1 MSIFLYPAFLLIVS
15 LFVEQLQYSF
25 SQVILNK
32 QESITLKILSGCVQ
46 QQQKKK
52 KDFNTDS
59 ITATLKKPQPK
70 QTNKKTSKK
79 KQPPKLVLIF
89 I

>member
-15 LFVEQLQYSF
+15 LFIEQLQYSF

-59 ITATLKKPQPK
+59 ITAILKNPHQNKQTKKPPRK
-70 QTNKKTSKK
+70 NNPLS
-79 KQPPKLVLIF
+79 LF
-89 I
+89 